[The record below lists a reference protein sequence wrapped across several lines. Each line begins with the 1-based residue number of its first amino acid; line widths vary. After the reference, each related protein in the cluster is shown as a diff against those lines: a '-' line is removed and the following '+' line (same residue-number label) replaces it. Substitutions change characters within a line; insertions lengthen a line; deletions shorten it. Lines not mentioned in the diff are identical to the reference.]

1 MKCITFENNG
11 KLYFERE
18 SGILRIIPE
27 EYAKKNP
34 DEVMIWFKEP
44 NCQMEYLVDSHKRR
58 DVHTEVVDY
67 TDKKETVDLRT
78 AKSVNVKDIP
88 FLRDYYLAKYQ
99 KEIDEYQELIKSLV

>member
-34 DEVMIWFKEP
+34 DEVMVWTKEP
-44 NCQMEYLVDSHKRR
+44 VKQMEYLLDSLQKR
-58 DVHTEVVDY
+58 DVHTEKVEF
-67 TDKKETVDLRT
+67 TDNEEVDLRT

-88 FLRDYYLAKYQ
+88 FLRDYYLEKYQ
-99 KEIDEYQELIKSLV
+99 KEVDKYQDIIKSLK

>member
-34 DEVMIWFKEP
+34 DEVMVWHKEP
-44 NCQMEYLVDSHKRR
+44 DKQMEYLVDSAHKR
-58 DVHTEVVDY
+58 DIHTEEVEF
-67 TDKKETVDLRT
+67 TENEEVDLRT
-78 AKSVNVKDIP
+78 AKSVDVKDVP
-88 FLRDYYLAKYQ
+88 FLRDYYIEKYQ
-99 KEIDEYQELIKSLV
+99 KEIDKYQDLINSLK

>member
-27 EYAKKNP
+27 EYAKRNP
-34 DEVMIWFKEP
+34 EEVMVWTKEP
-44 NCQMEYLVDSHKRR
+44 IKQMEYLLDSLQKR
-58 DVHTEVVDY
+58 DIHIEKVEFTEN
-67 TDKKETVDLRT
+67 EEVDLRT
-78 AKSVNVKDIP
+78 AKAVNVKDIP

-99 KEIDEYQELIKSLV
+99 KEIDKYQDIINSLK